1 MLYRSVY
8 LYFQSHVI
16 FLSNIE
22 NSYKMEL
29 PFSTHPFSYP
39 SPLIHIKSHETL
51 SHTHTHTLPSNYT
64 RTLQKP
70 PKAEIIEFI
79 IPFYFQVMR
88 LIYTRSNPPPSH
100 NTRISIAWLG
110 KLALA
115 EDVFPPFLFS
125 SLFFPLSLSTGR
137 SPVTIN
143 STWLAKKQL
152 RTTF

>member
-1 MLYRSVY
+1 MLYCSVY

-39 SPLIHIKSHETL
+39 SSIKSHEML
-51 SHTHTHTLPSNYT
+51 SYTHTHTLPSNYT

-88 LIYTRSNPPPSH
+88 LIYTRSNPPSH